1 MIFYNPAIDKRL
13 PDYGIEIPIVEDRAS
28 CVFKNLMALD
38 STLKYFDPEIIPL
51 LTRADLELAHNSD
64 FIARLYGSYA
74 ELEREMMICFEL
86 VDENG
91 MYHRYNPKAAT
102 KDFRDAF
109 QKIIK
114 QAGMT
119 YYAARDSL
127 TTGFS
132 YFLGG
137 GMHHAMSFGGR
148 GFCLIND
155 IVIAI
160 RKLQKENLIK
170 TAWVIDV
177 DAHKGDG
184 TAEITKNDSS
194 IGTLSIHMK
203 EGWPLD
209 SGTSSDPWFIPSKID
224 VEVAEGFEGQYMA
237 KLKAGL
243 LELEKKFP
251 RPNLAI
257 VVNGADPYEH
267 DELASTSKIKLSAK
281 QLLER
286 DILVYEFLRERKI
299 PQSYVMAGGYGTR
312 SWEIYTQFL
321 KFVWESSSKR
331 PEISSG

>member
-13 PDYGIEIPIVEDRAS
+13 PDYGIEIPIAEERS
-28 CVFKNLMALD
+28 GMVFKQLSALD
-38 STLKYFDPEIIPL
+38 PTLKYFDPEIIPEI
-51 LTRADLELAHNSD
+51 TRADLELAHNPQFVSK
-64 FIARLYGSYA
+64 LLGNYA
-74 ELEREMMICFEL
+74 ELEREMLICFEL
-86 VDENG
+86 ISENG
-91 MYHRYNPKAAT
+91 IYHRYNPKNAT

-109 QKIIK
+109 DKILK

-119 YYAARDSL
+119 YYAAKDSL
-127 TTGFS
+127 QSGFS

-160 RKLQKENLIK
+160 RKLQKEKLIK
-170 TAWVIDV
+170 SAWVIDV

-184 TAEITKNDSS
+184 TAELTKNDPS

-209 SGTSSDPWFIPSKID
+209 SGSIDDPWFIPSKID
-224 VEVAEGFEGQYMA
+224 IEIGAGEEGQYLT

-243 LELEKKFP
+243 LELERLFP
-251 RPNLAI
+251 KPDLAI
-257 VVNGADPYEH
+257 VVNGADPYEY
-267 DELASTSKIKLSAK
+267 DELSSTNQLKLTAL

-286 DILVYEFLRERKI
+286 DILVYEFLGERKI
-299 PQSYVMAGGYGTR
+299 PQSYVMAGGYGKR
-312 SWEIYTQFL
+312 SWEVYAQFL
-321 KFVWESSSKR
+321 KFVWESSPER
-331 PEISSG
+331 PEVSSR